1 MDTHTVKNIIIKTPK
16 VRKVVEIE
24 AVWRATEVA
33 KYLGITRQ
41 HVYNLKKK
49 GEIPYRYRAGI
60 LFFLPYEIY
69 KWVGDGS
76 GIKISQIRDNFTDKK
91 KA

>member
-1 MDTHTVKNIIIKTPK
+1 MDRHTVKGIIIKTPK

-24 AVWRATEVA
+24 AVWRAVDVA
-33 KYLGITRQ
+33 KYLGITKQ

-49 GEIPYRYRAGI
+49 SEIPYRYRAGI
-60 LFFLPYEIY
+60 LFFLTDEIY
-69 KWVGDGS
+69 KWVGAGS
-76 GIKISQIRDNFTDKK
+76 GIKISQIRDNFTAKK